1 METPVKV
8 PGLEIVSFS
17 SNYRECFKTLNYEWI
32 ENYFK
37 LEEHDRYVLANPEE
51 AILEKGGFIFFAKW
65 NEEVVGTFALVKVND
80 EVFEISK
87 MAVTEKH
94 RKNGIGKELMKTAI
108 TKARELHLKKLI
120 LYSNTSLVS
129 ALNMYI
135 NFGFRVTT
143 KDDFHS
149 LRSNIKMQLL
159 L

>member
-1 METPVKV
+1 METLVKKS
-8 PGLEIVSFS
+8 GLEIVSYS
-17 SNYRECFKTLNYEWI
+17 SNYRECFKKLNYEWI
-32 ENYFK
+32 ENYLK
-37 LEEHDRYVLANPEE
+37 IEDLDKYVLANPEE
-51 AILEKGGFIFFAKW
+51 AILDKGGFIFFAKW
-65 NEEVVGTFALVKVND
+65 DGEIIGTFALVKVND
-80 EVFEISK
+80 DVFELSK

-108 TKARELHLKKLI
+108 RKARELNLKKLI
-120 LYSNTSLVS
+120 LYSNTSLIS